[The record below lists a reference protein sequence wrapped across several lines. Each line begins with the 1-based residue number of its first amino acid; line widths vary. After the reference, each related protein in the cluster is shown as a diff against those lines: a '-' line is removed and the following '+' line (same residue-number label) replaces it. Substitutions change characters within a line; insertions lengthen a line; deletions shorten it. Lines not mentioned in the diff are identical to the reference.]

1 MSHSIQPTTMIPE
14 TIRRTKTARTFD
26 SFLSE
31 DFAGAT
37 DEDNNHSVT
46 KDVHIVEE
54 GRAIANEADNI
65 ANFIHHGGTT
75 TVSNNYDQTT
85 PQGMDTKQRERLRDD
100 EGPVSTKDA
109 LQFPASIII
118 NHVLPYL
125 DHET

>member
-1 MSHSIQPTTMIPE
+1 MSHSIQPTTMVPE

-85 PQGMDTKQRERLRDD
+85 PQGMDTL
-100 EGPVSTKDA
+100 VSTKDA